1 MHATLLSSNTNCHLS
16 TLYPLCISI
25 IPIITHYTH
34 QTIPP
39 SPFHARQPMSS
50 FIHCTLSLYTTP
62 SSYPLLG
69 ALPIHS
75 LHLSTAMHGHAL
87 VMLFST
93 HLGSHASFIT
103 STSLHPYLTPHACH
117 LNLHNTHKHFA
128 TFSLSTPQPFTLMV
142 FSLIYTTLCH
152 PCMYVPFKTPPYLS
166 CHASSIHET
175 HYPPSFHMPTAQLTS
190 SFHTR
195 VH

>member
-1 MHATLLSSNTNCHLS
+1 MHATLLSSNTNCRLS
-16 TLYPLCISI
+16 TLYLLCISI
-25 IPIITHYTH
+25 TPIITHYTH

-75 LHLSTAMHGHAL
+75 LHPSTAMHGHAL

-103 STSLHPYLTPHACH
+103 STSLPPYLTPHACH

-152 PCMYVPFKTPPYLS
+152 PCMYVPFKTPPYRS
-166 CHASSIHET
+166 CHASSI
-175 HYPPSFHMPTAQLTS
+175 P
-190 SFHTR
+190 
-195 VH
+195 